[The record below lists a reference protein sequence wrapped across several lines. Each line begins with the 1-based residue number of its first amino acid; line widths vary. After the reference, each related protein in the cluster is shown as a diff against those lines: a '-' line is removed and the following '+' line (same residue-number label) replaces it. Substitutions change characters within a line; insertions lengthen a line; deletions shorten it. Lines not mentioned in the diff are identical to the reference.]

1 MKTFFTAPLYHIEVS
16 NFYFCDIAFFQFSF
30 QSNSPSKKHSLSL
43 YLSKTTTQTLLKEL
57 ARNRPTEGKT
67 AHEIRY
73 KACTTFV
80 RLWWPLSRFIRSHFG
95 THERLQVTGL
105 FWFSKRKKVKN
116 LPAFLIDET
125 LSTYSLTL
133 PMQYIHTIRKGGNES
148 NKTET
153 AFPKLL
159 LTYFLLIS

>member
-1 MKTFFTAPLYHIEVS
+1 MKTFFTAPLYHIKVS
-16 NFYFCDIAFFQFSF
+16 NFYFCDIAFFPFSF
-30 QSNSPSKKHSLSL
+30 QSNGLSLSISL
-43 YLSKTTTQTLLKEL
+43 RLPHKLCW
-57 ARNRPTEGKT
+57 RNSQEIDPPRGKPKT

-73 KACTTFV
+73 KACTTFL
-80 RLWWPLSRFIRSHFG
+80 RFQWPLSRFIRSHFG

-148 NKTET
+148 KKTET

-159 LTYFLLIS
+159 FTYFLLIS